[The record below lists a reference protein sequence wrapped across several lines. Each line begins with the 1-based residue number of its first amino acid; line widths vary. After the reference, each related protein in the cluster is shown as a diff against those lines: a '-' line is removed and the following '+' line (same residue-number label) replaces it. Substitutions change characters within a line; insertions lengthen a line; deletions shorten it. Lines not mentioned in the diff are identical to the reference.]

1 MCVDFFSCTAEP
13 KEFPMGVRVRTRDW
27 ITVVVDWRGIMT
39 GPQEEPIE
47 GYKIR
52 VWRQGEDVKEAKDQV
67 LPLGLLDGSL
77 YTLLGGLS
85 PGQSYNLR
93 VLGYSRGGDGRM
105 SSPVW
110 QFRMGEFSPK
120 IPLFP
125 LGEFSL
131 R

>member
-1 MCVDFFSCTAEP
+1 
-13 KEFPMGVRVRTRDW
+13 MGVRVRARDW
-27 ITVVVDWRGIMT
+27 TTVAVDWRGIMT

-52 VWRQGEDVKEAKDQV
+52 YWRQGEDIKAANDLI
-67 LPLGLLDGSL
+67 LPMEFLDGNLFSL
-77 YTLLGGLS
+77 VGGLT

-110 QFRMGEFSPK
+110 QFRMG
-120 IPLFP
+120 
-125 LGEFSL
+125 SL
-131 R
+131 SHRTTRIQFQPHMASFTHNTT